1 MWLSV
6 VETLAFATGI
16 SVALLGGMPGS
27 ATPEYSEENVDESRL
42 VMIKRVMIG
51 RGPFLLVFILTLI
64 PQFAHY
70 SFSADSFEQFIF
82 WLDMVLTII
91 VASVIDMFVSNI
103 IKSIKKS
110 RKNKTKR

>member
-70 SFSADSFEQFIF
+70 SFEQFIF

-91 VASVIDMFVSNI
+91 VASVIGYVCFQYYQI
-103 IKSIKKS
+103 YQEIKK
-110 RKNKTKR
+110 K